1 MTRIRLVLLTLLMA
15 IAPPTV
21 LRAEVR
27 MGETVFSPVLGRALS
42 YDIYL
47 PPGSE
52 GGTRAYPVLY
62 LLHGGGTG
70 QPSDWFTLAGIDQVL
85 DRLIAQGRIRPLI
98 AVAPD
103 GRRPDDGPAS
113 YFLDDADGAARWQ
126 TAFLDDAMP
135 GIEARHPVLPG
146 RRAVMGISMGGF
158 AALVYRLEH
167 PDLFAGAAALS
178 PALRT
183 DEQLLALSPDDYAD
197 RFATLLG
204 PDLEGAARLTDRWA
218 AFRPAAMAASA
229 DAARLAR
236 IPSIHVQTGSDDS
249 FFEGTAQ
256 LHIALRDA
264 GIRHRFRVIE
274 AGHDWPAW
282 QSMLEDA
289 LLHVDAVLSRGYG
302 E

>member
-1 MTRIRLVLLTLLMA
+1 MTRIRLALLTLLMA
-15 IAPPTV
+15 IALPAAP
-21 LRAEVR
+21 RAEVR
-27 MGETVFSPVLGRALS
+27 MGESVFSPVLGRALS

-52 GGTRAYPVLY
+52 GGGRDYPVLY

-70 QPSDWFTLAGIDQVL
+70 QPSDWFTLAGVDQVL
-85 DRLIAQGRIRPLI
+85 DRLIAEGRIRPLI

-103 GRRPDDGPAS
+103 GRQPDDGPAS

-126 TAFLDDAMP
+126 TAFLEDVMP
-135 GIEARHPVLPG
+135 VVEARHPVLPD

-158 AALVYRLEH
+158 AALVYRLDH
-167 PDLFAGAAALS
+167 PDLFTGAAALS

-183 DEQLLALSPDDYAD
+183 DEQLMALSPDDYAD

-204 PDLEGAARLTDRWA
+204 PGLAGTARLTDRWNG
-218 AFRPAAMAASA
+218 FSPAAMASTASS
-229 DAARLAR
+229 LSR
-236 IPSIHVQTGSDDS
+236 IPSIYVDTGSDDS

-264 GIRHRFRVIE
+264 GIRHRFRVTE
-274 AGHDWPAW
+274 GGHDWPAW
-282 QSMLEDA
+282 RAMLEGA
-289 LLHVDAVLSRGYG
+289 LLHVDAVLSRDYG

>member
-1 MTRIRLVLLTLLMA
+1 MTRIRLALLTLLMA
-15 IAPPTV
+15 IALPAAP
-21 LRAEVR
+21 RAEVR
-27 MGETVFSPVLGRALS
+27 MGESVFSPVLGRALS

-52 GGTRAYPVLY
+52 GGGRDYPVLY

-85 DRLIAQGRIRPLI
+85 DRLIAEGRIRPLI

-103 GRRPDDGPAS
+103 GRQPDDGPAS

-126 TAFLDDAMP
+126 TAFLEDVMP
-135 GIEARHPVLPG
+135 AVEARHPVLPD
-146 RRAVMGISMGGF
+146 RRAVMGLSMGGF
-158 AALVYRLEH
+158 AALVYRLDH

-183 DEQLLALSPDDYAD
+183 DEQLMALSPDDYAD

-204 PDLEGAARLTDRWA
+204 PGLVGAARLTDRWNG
-218 AFRPAAMAASA
+218 FSPAAMAAGASS
-229 DAARLAR
+229 LSR
-236 IPSIHVQTGSDDS
+236 IPSIYVDTGSDDS

-264 GIRHRFRVIE
+264 GIRHRFRVTE
-274 AGHDWPAW
+274 GGHDWPAW
-282 QSMLEDA
+282 RAMLEGA
-289 LLHVDAVLSRGYG
+289 LLHVDAVLSRDYG

>member
-1 MTRIRLVLLTLLMA
+1 MTRIRLALLTLLMA
-15 IAPPTV
+15 IALPAAP
-21 LRAEVR
+21 RAEVR
-27 MGETVFSPVLGRALS
+27 MGESVFSPVLGRALS

-52 GGTRAYPVLY
+52 GGGRDYPVLY

-85 DRLIAQGRIRPLI
+85 DRLIAEGRIRPLI

-126 TAFLDDAMP
+126 TAFLEDVMP
-135 GIEARHPVLPG
+135 VVEARHPVLPD
-146 RRAVMGISMGGF
+146 RRAVMGLSMGGF
-158 AALVYRLEH
+158 AALVYRLDH

-183 DEQLLALSPDDYAD
+183 DEQLMALSPDDYAD

-204 PDLEGAARLTDRWA
+204 PGLAGKARLTDRWNG
-218 AFRPAAMAASA
+218 FSPAAMASTASS
-229 DAARLAR
+229 LSR
-236 IPSIHVQTGSDDS
+236 IPSIYVDTGSDDS

-264 GIRHRFRVIE
+264 GIRHRFRVSE
-274 AGHDWPAW
+274 RGHDWPAW
-282 QSMLEDA
+282 RAMLEGA
-289 LLHVDAVLSRGYG
+289 LLHVDAVLSRDYG

>member
-1 MTRIRLVLLTLLMA
+1 MTRIRLALLTLLMA
-15 IAPPTV
+15 IALPAAP
-21 LRAEVR
+21 RAEVR
-27 MGETVFSPVLGRALS
+27 MGESVFSPVLGRALS

-52 GGTRAYPVLY
+52 GGGRDYPVLY

-70 QPSDWFTLAGIDQVL
+70 QPSDWFTLAGVDQVL
-85 DRLIAQGRIRPLI
+85 DRLIAEGRIRPLI

-126 TAFLDDAMP
+126 TAFLEDVMP
-135 GIEARHPVLPG
+135 AVEARHPVLPD

-158 AALVYRLEH
+158 AALVYRLDH

-183 DEQLLALSPDDYAD
+183 DEQLMALSPDDYAD

-204 PDLEGAARLTDRWA
+204 PGLVGAARLTDRWNG
-218 AFRPAAMAASA
+218 FSPAAMALTASS
-229 DAARLAR
+229 LSR
-236 IPSIHVQTGSDDS
+236 IPSIYVDTGSDDS

-264 GIRHRFRVIE
+264 GIRHRFRVTE
-274 AGHDWPAW
+274 GGHDWPAW
-282 QSMLEDA
+282 RAMLEGA
-289 LLHVDAVLSRGYG
+289 LLHVDAVLSRDYG